1 MRKNMFN
8 LAKKAIAGCLA
19 IGMLTAMV
27 AVMPATVKAA
37 DDITVG
43 EIVYSDDYTMS
54 DYWSAQ
60 GSKVAPTKLGY
71 VFGGWYEKT
80 GDTEFEAVT
89 ALNDEAYAKFVP
101 EYVLSVKAQ
110 NEAGTV
116 ASDDVTTEGSE
127 DYTSIRIISSV
138 DCKDYQYVGFSVLL
152 NNKIV
157 LTDNEGNALE
167 TTRVYTGLAVSGE
180 AEPRTPQQ
188 LFGAASNFIS
198 VWRIDDI
205 VDANDT
211 KIINVRPYWITP
223 DGTKVDGLAKYV
235 HVEDGYNGYIS
246 VPINLITKEKIAA
259 GMLELSCNDSNFEFY
274 DFEEGL
280 LFDEMDTNETANGLK
295 MVGHSTTV
303 NDNTHANNI
312 YGSVRFK
319 KVSGDF
325 VAGKGEFLTFSVTGA
340 QFCDWNEE
348 FVNINETWSI
358 KY

>member
-8 LAKKAIAGCLA
+8 LVKKAVAGCLA
-19 IGMLTAMV
+19 IGMLTAMAV
-27 AVMPATVKAA
+27 VMPATAEAA

-60 GSKVAPTKLGY
+60 GSKVAPTMPGY
-71 VFGGWYEKT
+71 VFGGWYAKT

-110 NEAGTV
+110 NEAGTSE
-116 ASDDVTTEGSE
+116 SDDVTTEGSE

-138 DCKDYQYVGFSVLL
+138 DSKDYQYVGFSVLL
-152 NNKIV
+152 NNAIV
-157 LTDNEGNALE
+157 LKDKEGNALE
-167 TTRVYTGLAVSGE
+167 TTRVYTGLEVSGE
-180 AEPRTPQQ
+180 ADPRTPQQ

-235 HVEDGYNGYIS
+235 HVEDGYKGYIS
-246 VPINLITKEKIAA
+246 IPINLITNEKIAA
-259 GMLELSCNDSNFEFY
+259 GMLELSCNDSNFEVY

-280 LFDEMDTNETANGLK
+280 LFDEMDKNETENGLK
-295 MVGHSTTV
+295 MVGYSTTV
-303 NDNTHANNI
+303 NEDTHANNI

-319 KVSGDF
+319 KVSGNF
-325 VAGKGEFLTFSVTGA
+325 VAGNGEFLTFSVTGA
-340 QFCDWNEE
+340 QFSDWNEE
-348 FVNINETWSI
+348 FVNINKTWSI

>member
-1 MRKNMFN
+1 MKKNMFV
-8 LAKKAIAGCLA
+8 LIKKATVGVLTVA
-19 IGMLTAMV
+19 MLLTILSFVSVTAE
-27 AVMPATVKAA
+27 AA
-37 DDITVG
+37 DEITVG
-43 EIVYSDDYTMS
+43 EIVYSDAYNMS
-54 DYWSAQ
+54 DYWIQQ
-60 GSKVAPTKLGY
+60 GSKVAPTKAGY
-71 VFGGWYEKT
+71 VFGGWYAKT
-80 GDTEFEAVT
+80 GDNTFEAVT
-89 ALNDEAYAKFVP
+89 VLNDEAYAKFVP

-167 TTRVYTGLAVSGE
+167 TTRVYTGLEVTGE
-180 AEPRTPQQ
+180 STPRTPQQ

-223 DGTKVDGLAKYV
+223 DGTKVEGLAKYV

-246 VPINLITKEKIAA
+246 VPINLITREQIAA

-274 DFEEGL
+274 DFEEGR
-280 LFDEMDTNETANGLK
+280 LFDEMKIKETTNGLK
-295 MVGHSTTV
+295 VVGNSTTV
-303 NDNTHANNI
+303 NDDTHANNI

-340 QFCDWNEE
+340 QFCDWNED
-348 FVNINETWSI
+348 FVDINETWSI